1 MVNSRLGLV
10 TATLLRGHPFSR
22 SYGAILPS
30 SLERV
35 ISRPLVCSTHLPV
48 SVSGTGYFRLYDSAS
63 FSRKFDEIGRHTY
76 WMGLYEPLQYNA
88 ESRLGSGKVFLP
100 SLSHLERVRQIR
112 WRFPLDFFVP
122 WYRSKISTGILT
134 CLPSTTPFG
143 LILGPDSPSLDEPT
157 EGTLRL
163 SGHWILTNVCVTQ
176 ADILTSAPSTPI
188 YIDASPKAER
198 SPTDIDRVDVP
209 QLRQTA

>member
-1 MVNSRLGLV
+1 M
-10 TATLLRGHPFSR
+10 
-22 SYGAILPS
+22 PS

-48 SVSGTGYFRLYDSAS
+48 SVSGTGYFRPYDSAS

-76 WMGLYEPLQYNA
+76 WMGLYEPLQYDA

-100 SLSHLERVRQIR
+100 PFNTWNASAYSHCRPPIA
-112 WRFPLDFFVP
+112 FFVP
-122 WYRSKISTGILT
+122 RYQSKVSTGILT

-143 LILGPDSPSLDEPT
+143 LVLGPDSPFLDEPT

-176 ADILTSAPSTPI
+176 ADILTSAPSTPTDV
-188 YIDASPKAER
+188 DASPGAER
-198 SPTDIDRVDVP
+198 SPTDIHRCPTASADRLVP
-209 QLRQTA
+209 FIFGATTLYQ